1 MRRLKLKKKSKQKAA
16 KQQPP
21 PPAATIV
28 VAAAG
33 TNPAKSS
40 KTSAAR
46 TSSAVPSND
55 DGPAIWTGRMGT
67 ATFVVNVESPCSSTA
82 STARADN
89 CAAAAA
95 ACDENDLLPPALV
108 ETQRTITSSTIATV
122 ESEAS
127 LYSAAGGT
135 AIVAKSA
142 LVVKNEEPVGPYDW
156 GMPGYLTPSEALTL
170 ELFRDIVHSKPQS
183 YHDAIFSFG
192 NHEEEDYA
200 LCRWLRARKFV
211 LDDTVKMVEEAVE
224 ERKVATLHNFYPDA
238 KEALGV
244 EEAVYKTQY
253 PQVFTGGISKDG
265 KPLFFSKPGVVNIH
279 GLQVTST
286 PDGVNRYQWHCMH
299 HTFASVLRDRVAA
312 DPTYKRY
319 QSCVVMDLEHLSR
332 STVNAKVLDIIR
344 HQSRVDALCFPE
356 ILGICVI
363 VNAPTFFSA
372 IWSIIRRWLD
382 PRTAGKIEIFS
393 FKGSAERRLKELI
406 DADQLPSDYGGN
418 APSVAETIVRQG
430 DREGRVARRVTKLMH
445 VKAHSHVAV
454 EVEANE
460 EMEVV
465 VYTRSIGGALFRVE
479 ASVLHHH
486 HHHHSHLHVPHPRGS
501 HREHI
506 AEHTVR
512 CPTER
517 AVENAAPYS
526 DTVAR
531 CLRGPAKYHVVGE
544 AAHKSRL
551 SAADHFL
558 VVCNIYG
565 NNEETL

>member
-1 MRRLKLKKKSKQKAA
+1 MRRLKFRQKSKQKAA
-16 KQQPP
+16 KQ

-28 VAAAG
+28 VAAEI
-33 TNPAKSS
+33 NPAKA
-40 KTSAAR
+40 TSCAR
-46 TSSAVPSND
+46 TSAVPSND

-67 ATFVVNVESPCSSTA
+67 ATFVVNVESPCS
-82 STARADN
+82 
-89 CAAAAA
+89 CAAAEAA
-95 ACDENDLLPPALV
+95 AVAVAVAEQKDLFPPALV
-108 ETQRTITSSTIATV
+108 ETQRTVTSSTITTV

-127 LYSAAGGT
+127 LYSTTGT
-135 AIVAKSA
+135 ATVGKPA
-142 LVVKNEEPVGPYDW
+142 LVTEEPVAPNDW
-156 GMPGYLTPSEALTL
+156 GMPGYLTPSEAFTL
-170 ELFRDIVHSKPQS
+170 EQFRDIVHSKPQS

-192 NHEEEDYA
+192 TQEEEDYA

-211 LDDTVKMVEEAVE
+211 LEDTVKMVEEAVE

-238 KEALGV
+238 AEALGI

-279 GLQVTST
+279 GLQATST
-286 PDGVNRYQWHCMH
+286 SDGVNRYQWHCMH

-332 STVNAKVLDIIR
+332 STVNAKVLDIIK

-406 DADQLPSDYGGN
+406 DVDQLPSEYGGT
-418 APSVAETIVRQG
+418 APSVDEAIVRLG
-430 DREGRVARRVTKLMH
+430 EGRVSRRVTKLMH
-445 VKAHSHVAV
+445 VKAHSHLGV
-454 EVEANE
+454 EVGADE

-465 VYTRSIGGALFRVE
+465 VYTRSVGGALFRVDQ
-479 ASVLHHH
+479 SKLHHH
-486 HHHHSHLHVPHPRGS
+486 HHHPHLHVPHPRGS

-506 AEHTVR
+506 VEHTVR
-512 CPTER
+512 CPAER

-526 DTVAR
+526 DTVAH

-565 NNEETL
+565 NYEEAL